1 MMNLILAATLA
12 CPPVVA
18 TYGYQQSYGYA
29 APVYQTKVAYVAT
42 PYVAPT
48 YQQAYQQTY
57 QAPAYNSSLVG
68 DYLRQEQ
75 AYAEEAKRSAKFDR
89 LIEILEKQAQAPPQQ
104 QFQAPPPQY
113 ATPQYPQAPSKS
125 VPQFQSPP
133 LPAPQYPSQ
142 PFQGEVPPPPV
153 APPKARPS
161 FGETSALGTS
171 FGVTSMASVLANRC
185 ASCHTG
191 TGEKGG
197 GVKLLEFD
205 GRIADLGAISE
216 EIIDATRSG
225 RMPKGAPR
233 LQPAEMLSL
242 YAGLMGLP
250 QGTRVAS
257 SGR

>member
-12 CPPVVA
+12 CPPVSA

-29 APVYQTKVAYVAT
+29 APVYQTRVAYVAT
-42 PYVAPT
+42 PTYS
-48 YQQAYQQTY
+48 YQQAYTPTY
-57 QAPAYNSSLVG
+57 QAPVYNSSLVG

-89 LIEILEKQAQAPPQQ
+89 LMEILEKQAQAPPPQP

-113 ATPQYPQAPSKS
+113 ATPQYPQAPPKS
-125 VPQFQSPP
+125 IPQFQAPP
-133 LPAPQYPSQ
+133 LPAPQYPAQ
-142 PFQGEVPPPPV
+142 PSQGEVPPPPV
-153 APPKARPS
+153 APPKGRPS
-161 FGETSALGTS
+161 FGETSASGAS
-171 FGVTSMASVLANRC
+171 FGGVTSMASVLTNRC

-191 TGEKGG
+191 TSDKGG
-197 GVKLLEFD
+197 GVKLIEFD

-242 YAGLMGLP
+242 YAGLMGL

-257 SGR
+257 SGK

>member
-12 CPPVVA
+12 CPPVSA
-18 TYGYQQSYGYA
+18 SYGYQQSYGYA
-29 APVYQTKVAYVAT
+29 APVYQARVAYVAT
-42 PYVAPT
+42 PYVTPT
-48 YQQAYQQTY
+48 YQPTY
-57 QAPAYNSSLVG
+57 QAAPAYNYSMVG
-68 DYLRQEQ
+68 DFLRDEERNRQQEV
-75 AYAEEAKRSAKFDR
+75 YNSKIDT
-89 LIEILEKQAQAPPQQ
+89 LIKLMTVQAQAPPAQP

-113 ATPQYPQAPSKS
+113 ATPQYPQAPPKS
-125 VPQFQSPP
+125 IPQFQSPP
-133 LPAPQYPSQ
+133 LPAPQYPAQ
-142 PFQGEVPPPPV
+142 PSQGEVPPPPV

-161 FGETSALGTS
+161 FGETSATGAS
-171 FGVTSMASVLANRC
+171 YGVTTMASVITNRC

-191 TGEKGG
+191 AGEKGG
-197 GVKLLEFD
+197 GVKLVEFD
-205 GRIADLGAISE
+205 GRIADLGSISE

-257 SGR
+257 SGK